1 MGPASRG
8 FARPS
13 PCRIGGIL
21 FLTSRWGG
29 AEQISGARPETR
41 TLGSCRSSEEGK
53 AAPEET
59 GSGRGEVWDGAA
71 PGARLWNGLAGS
83 DPPRLN
89 VPMNNLGI
97 CGCLAEG
104 EGAEF
109 YITAGGCGLRRA
121 LVADLVLLER
131 ERFPPNARRDVFPV
145 LRGTGT
151 LPRSCSGME
160 KSSLYRAAHPDSGG
174 ISPPRCQVP
183 RPFPNRNERPEDEER
198 GRGACGSWLRSELCL
213 PVEIVRF
220 GATSPALGGKDA
232 SPKVP
237 PGSGGKPQG
246 RCRSRLIT
254 AATFSCNKTRFLLSL
269 GREGRNICRQPR
281 KPSRAG
287 SFAWRGRRSCFRT
300 GFLKELLLS

>member
-1 MGPASRG
+1 MGQLLERVCG
-8 FARPS
+8 
-13 PCRIGGIL
+13 
-21 FLTSRWGG
+21 T
-29 AEQISGARPETR
+29 
-41 TLGSCRSSEEGK
+41 
-53 AAPEET
+53 APQ
-59 GSGRGEVWDGAA
+59 RAF
-71 PGARLWNGLAGS
+71 GLAGS

-121 LVADLVLLER
+121 LVADLALLER
-131 ERFPPNARRDVFPV
+131 ERFPPNARRDVFPGDRHAAA
-145 LRGTGT
+145 LLFGT
-151 LPRSCSGME
+151 E
-160 KSSLYRAAHPDSGG
+160 KSSLYRTAHPDSGG

-183 RPFPNRNERPEDEER
+183 CPFPSRNERPEDEER

-220 GATSPALGGKDA
+220 GAASPALRGKDA
-232 SPKVP
+232 SPRVP
-237 PGSGGKPQG
+237 PGSGGKSQG
-246 RCRSRLIT
+246 RFRGRLIT

-281 KPSRAG
+281 KPSRTG
-287 SFAWRGRRSCFRT
+287 SFAWRGRRSRFQT
-300 GFLKELLLS
+300 GFFLKELLLS